1 MIDSFHELMWVSIIF
16 TTVASLP
23 AAKLGLGAEMAGL
36 EKPSSPKSPSASP
49 QEVIQHF
56 KPQAGVKTVSAATRL
71 PDKIMAI
78 LLSEEAP
85 DAIWWLQKGTAF
97 AMQKEKFQTQILDIH
112 FRGNKFKSLVR
123 NLHRWYDITTA
134 LFWRGLFHAD

>member
-1 MIDSFHELMWVSIIF
+1 MIA
-16 TTVASLP
+16 ASLP
-23 AAKLGLGAEMAGL
+23 KDRLGLGKEKTL
-36 EKPSSPKSPSASP
+36 EPIKNSGSSPINNA
-49 QEVIQHF
+49 QEVLQNC
-56 KPQAGVKTVSAATRL
+56 KPQSGAKTVATATRL

-97 AMQKEKFQTQILDIH
+97 AMQKEKFQTEILDKH

-123 NLHRWYDITTA
+123 NLHRWYEVIAVCMD
-134 LFWRGLFHAD
+134 

>member
-1 MIDSFHELMWVSIIF
+1 MLSCFIPSRVEPALM
-16 TTVASLP
+16 TLASTS
-23 AAKLGLGAEMAGL
+23 AAKLGLEP
-36 EKPSSPKSPSASP
+36 EKPGIEIPESVKSPSASSSSP
-49 QEVIQHF
+49 QEVIQKF
-56 KPQAGVKTVSAATRL
+56 KPQAGVKTVATATRL

-97 AMQKEKFQTQILDIH
+97 AMQKEKFQTQILDKH

-123 NLHRWYDITTA
+123 NLHRWYENSMFC
-134 LFWRGLFHAD
+134 LP